1 MKFGGTS
8 VADIERIRHVAT
20 LVKREVE
27 RGNKV
32 AVVVSAMA
40 GETNKLVAWT
50 NDAAKPEGSNRTALP
65 DQREYDVV
73 VAAGEQITAGLLS
86 ITLNAMGLKARSWL
100 GWQVPIQTSAVHGSA
115 RIEGVPAADMKRAI
129 EDGEVAVVAGF
140 QGAPFPPTG
149 CGRRRRP
156 AAPPSRSGRRAR
168 TRGPWPARW
177 SAGRPAPFR
186 PDRAGSDR

>member
-8 VADIERIRHVAT
+8 VADIERIRHVAG

-50 NDAAKPEGSNRTALP
+50 NDAAKPEGANRAAVP

-73 VAAGEQITAGLLS
+73 VAAGEQITSGLLA
-86 ITLNAMGLKARSWL
+86 ITLNAMGVKARSWL
-100 GWQVPIQTSAVHGSA
+100 GWQVPINTSAVHGSA
-115 RIEGVPAADMKRAI
+115 RIEGVPASDMRRAI
-129 EDGEVAVVAGF
+129 ENGEVAVGGGF
-140 QGAPFPPTG
+140 QGGGPRVRIFTP
-149 CGRRRRP
+149 GRGGLGPRP
-156 AAPPSRSGRRAR
+156 GAGGGGH
-168 TRGPWPARW
+168 RG
-177 SAGRPAPFR
+177 AGR
-186 PDRAGSDR
+186 